1 MENPDQDMELRQSSS
16 QASRV
21 TLNTGDYSEPQQEHE
36 PEPESNQETPEPTRP
51 PRLELLEFRTEQLHN
66 RRFLLLRM
74 EHMRKKAVTF
84 EDSDE
89 TCELESIESELEEL
103 QAEKKALEEQG
114 ESSTLTENGGQQDDC
129 PTYYKSGTVIQ
140 PCGGIYILPPP
151 RLTQEDIAVV
161 QTVKTTA
168 EAETPTG
175 PITPAG
181 SLCQM
186 SAVTRCPSC
195 EEVVFTETQST
206 VGDTVWLLC
215 CLCTMMGCAAGCCL
229 IPFCL
234 KGAKNVQ
241 HRCPR
246 CQAHI
251 HTFQPL

>member
-1 MENPDQDMELRQSSS
+1 HSSKS
-16 QASRV
+16 
-21 TLNTGDYSEPQQEHE
+21 
-36 PEPESNQETPEPTRP
+36 
-51 PRLELLEFRTEQLHN
+51 
-66 RRFLLLRM
+66 
-74 EHMRKKAVTF
+74 
-84 EDSDE
+84 
-89 TCELESIESELEEL
+89 
-103 QAEKKALEEQG
+103 
-114 ESSTLTENGGQQDDC
+114 GQQDDC

-168 EAETPTG
+168 EAETPT
-175 PITPAG
+175 AG

-206 VGDTVWLLC
+206 VGDTV
-215 CLCTMMGCAAGCCL
+215 CAAGCCL

>member
-175 PITPAG
+175 PITPDVRRV
-181 SLCQM
+181 
-186 SAVTRCPSC
+186 AV
-195 EEVVFTETQST
+195 
-206 VGDTVWLLC
+206 
-215 CLCTMMGCAAGCCL
+215 
-229 IPFCL
+229 
-234 KGAKNVQ
+234 
-241 HRCPR
+241 
-246 CQAHI
+246 
-251 HTFQPL
+251 